1 MSDPWQRPQ
10 EIAHRM
16 RDELTRVQQESS
28 RTGPETEAAPS
39 PTGTG
44 EALDGKVEV
53 MVSGG
58 RITDVRL
65 DPRAMRVPSQ
75 ELAAAFRDAAN
86 AAIAAQNSQVTA
98 GTPTVPSIDRLAQTL
113 DEITAE
119 SVRTMEASAQGVR
132 DAIAA
137 VQRVSEL
144 HRRRREP

>member
-1 MSDPWQRPQ
+1 MSDPGQRPQ
-10 EIAHRM
+10 EIVHRM
-16 RDELTRVQQESS
+16 RDELTRLQQESS
-28 RTGPETEAAPS
+28 RTGPEPTATPAPA
-39 PTGTG
+39 GTG

-53 MVSGG
+53 TVSGG
-58 RITDVRL
+58 RISDVRL

-86 AAIAAQNSQVTA
+86 AAIADQNTQLTA
-98 GTPTVPSIDRLAQTL
+98 GTPDVPSVDRLAQTL
-113 DEITAE
+113 EEISAE